1 MKTSKDNDDRFT
13 SDVLLRQIFQEI
25 SNESE
30 TSNAQIDDLI
40 SKPDTTSSKISGFL
54 KWLFF
59 IIFVVGIM
67 YLWFYTVT
75 EVTQSNDVQIKS
87 EDNTH
92 NIAEQIIL
100 EKEVTEQPSIL
111 KEESKNTYTPRE
123 TNAIQLTIET
133 PPEIEDPKTER
144 KKAKE
149 ALLLQMQK

>member
-1 MKTSKDNDDRFT
+1 MKTSKNNDDRFT

-40 SKPDTTSSKISGFL
+40 SKPDTTSSKLSGFL

-59 IIFVVGIM
+59 IIFVIGIT

-87 EDNTH
+87 EH
-92 NIAEQIIL
+92 NSSNITEQIIL
-100 EKEVTEQPSIL
+100 QKEVTKLPGIL
-111 KEESKNTYTPRE
+111 KEESKNTHTLRE
-123 TNAIQLTIET
+123 TDTIQVTIET

-149 ALLLQMQK
+149 ALLQQMQK